1 MTKELLYKVNNTNT
15 PCKIFIREPFHGFLK
30 DIYEL

>member
-1 MTKELLYKVNNTNT
+1 MTKELFYTVNNSDT
-15 PCKIFIREPFHGFLK
+15 PCKIFIREPFHGTLK